1 MSQREKLQ
9 EKAKKVVVFICDGIV
24 EAAYST
30 EPDLELVVVDY
41 DRDRDDKD
49 ALDKLY
55 DECISDP
62 ELQDHTPSIVH
73 PGYEE

>member
-1 MSQREKLQ
+1 MSQREKIQ

-41 DRDRDDKD
+41 DRDRDDED

-55 DECISDP
+55 DECINDP
-62 ELQDHTPSIVH
+62 DLQDHTPSIVH
-73 PGYEE
+73 PGNEE